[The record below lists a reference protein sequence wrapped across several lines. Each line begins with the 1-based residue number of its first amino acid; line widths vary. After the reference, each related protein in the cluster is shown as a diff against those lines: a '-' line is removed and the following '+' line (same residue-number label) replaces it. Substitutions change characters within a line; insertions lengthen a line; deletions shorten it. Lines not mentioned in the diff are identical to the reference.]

1 MLLPKGQVVFEQLNT
16 SFAQLD
22 PMLDELKNDRFSGY
36 VRVTAWDY
44 DGVLL
49 LDTGNLVN
57 AVEDSRGQQRVG
69 PGAAAAIA
77 VRAREKDATINVH
90 RLTEETVE
98 LLAGALK
105 SELVYKDLGSDF
117 TSLDKLI
124 TRLAGEKHTGH
135 VQIRTPEGQ
144 QIAAIFL
151 REGQVVESLI
161 VSDGTVV
168 ASGEAFDLVVKEAA
182 QSKLL
187 FSVHRADLAK
197 ALASGDDMVG
207 SISLHE
213 TIALWQEI
221 LQQFESAGDRLT
233 KPGMFLIALKREFVE
248 HARRFPFLDP
258 FAGEFEYRNGEIE
271 YSGEAPV
278 RQLNRGLSECLA
290 QALRRL
296 IAENRNRITWQNLQ
310 PAIQQVRTKNDA
322 RLDEIGLRSALPEA
336 FE

>member
-22 PMLDELKNDRFSGY
+22 GMLDELKNDRFTGY
-36 VRVTAWDY
+36 VQIAAWDY

-49 LDTGNLVN
+49 MDTGNLVN
-57 AVEDSRGQQRVG
+57 AVEESKGQQRVG

-77 VRAREKDATINVH
+77 ARAREKDATINVH
-90 RLTEETVE
+90 RLPEETIE

-105 SELVYKDLGSDF
+105 SELVYRDLASDF
-117 TSLDKLI
+117 TSLDKLVS
-124 TRLAGEKHTGH
+124 RLAGEKHTGH
-135 VQIRTPEGQ
+135 IQVRSPEGQ
-144 QIAAIFL
+144 QIASIFM
-151 REGQVVESLI
+151 RDGQVVESLM
-161 VSDGTVV
+161 VTDGTVT
-168 ASGEAFDLVVKEAA
+168 ASDEAYSLVLSEAA
-182 QSKLL
+182 QKASL
-187 FSVHRADLAK
+187 FSVYRADLAK

-221 LQQFESAGDRLT
+221 LTRFESAADRLT
-233 KPGMFLIALKREFVE
+233 KSGMFVIALKREFVE
-248 HARRFPFLDP
+248 HAKRFPFLDP
-258 FAGEFEYRNGEIE
+258 FAGEFAYRNGEIE
-271 YSGEAPV
+271 YAGDAPV

-296 IAENRNRITWQNLQ
+296 IAENRNRITWQSLRT
-310 PAIQQVRTKNDA
+310 AIEAVRTEHDA